1 MRGELPKWFAVYTRP
16 CWEKK
21 VAGLLTK
28 KGIENYCPV
37 NKVQRHWS
45 DRNKLIEVPLF
56 TSYVFVHI
64 PDSMHTITR
73 ATPGIV
79 NFVYWLGKPAV
90 IRDEE
95 IGTVKKFLKDY
106 PEVELTKTEVS
117 LKDHVRILRG
127 PLEAMEGN
135 VVEVMSQTVKVNLP
149 SLGYALTAIVKKTN
163 IQRINTPAPRL
174 SSAI

>member
-1 MRGELPKWFAVYTRP
+1 MREDLPKWFAVYTRP

-28 KGIENYCPV
+28 KGIENYCPL

-64 PDSMHTITR
+64 PDSMHTVTR

-90 IRDEE
+90 IRNEE
-95 IGTVKKFLKDY
+95 IEAIRQFLIEH
-106 PEVELTKTEVS
+106 PEVELKKTEVA
-117 LKDHVRILRG
+117 LKDHVRILSG
-127 PLEAMEGN
+127 PLESFEGD
-135 VVEVMSQTVKVNLP
+135 VVEIMSQTVKVNLP
-149 SLGYALTAIVKKTN
+149 SLGYILAATVNKKNILKINPQGTHAATA
-163 IQRINTPAPRL
+163 
-174 SSAI
+174 